1 MAIDPVTLAL
11 LSAVGGATA
20 KKFVDDAWDLG
31 KGWLDDYF
39 VKHQPEAKENAQEN
53 ALDFLVELGNR
64 IQKLEEKAE
73 DSSIINEQIKSSL
86 SDPDFSVLLQNALI
100 SSART
105 SSREKHNLMALVVSD
120 RLIAYQES
128 VKMLTSNMVIDVIPH
143 LSPKHLKLLGLMTA
157 VQWHLLPLIPS
168 KTIDKTFW
176 IDHLVKSL
184 SPLLPEE
191 EITEMDYMH
200 LESVSCITI
209 TQGRNINPLIS
220 PPKELSIVW
229 SNYRDGR
236 IFLKETDVGKKLLKI
251 WVGGLEKSYLTSL
264 GGLIGIYVQDE
275 LREFRIDLMDKY
287 GVFDFYNRY

>member
-31 KGWLDDYF
+31 KGWLNDYF
-39 VKHQPEAKENAQEN
+39 VKHQPEAKENALEN

-73 DSSIINEQIKSSL
+73 DSSIMNEQIKNSL

-105 SSREKHNLMALVVSD
+105 SSKEKHNLMALVISD
-120 RLIAYQES
+120 RLIAYPES
-128 VKMLTSNMVIDVIPH
+128 VKMLSSDRVIDVIPH

-157 VQWHLLPLIPS
+157 VQWHLLPLIHL

-191 EITEMDYMH
+191 EVTEMDYMH
-200 LESVSCITI
+200 LESVSCITK
-209 TQGRNINPLIS
+209 TSGRDINSLIS
-220 PPKELSIVW
+220 PPKELAIVW
-229 SNYRDGR
+229 DAYRDGR
-236 IFLKETDVGKKLLKI
+236 IFLKETDVGGKFLKI
-251 WVGGLEKSYLTSL
+251 WVGGLETSYLTSL

-275 LREFRIDLMDKY
+275 LRDSKTDLMDIY
-287 GVFDFYNRY
+287 GIFEFYNRY